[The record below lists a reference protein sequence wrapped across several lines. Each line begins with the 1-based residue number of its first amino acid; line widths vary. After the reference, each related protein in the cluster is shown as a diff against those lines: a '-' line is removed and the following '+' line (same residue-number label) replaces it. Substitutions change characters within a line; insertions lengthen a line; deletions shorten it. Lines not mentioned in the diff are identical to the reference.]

1 MTLSDTQINPTA
13 RVDRQAT
20 VGQGAVIGPFCT
32 VGPHVTLGEG
42 VNLVAHVHVTGHTT
56 VGQGTRIAP
65 FASLGGPPQSTRY
78 RGGATTLVVGA
89 NCDIREHV
97 TINIGTEDGGGAT
110 TVGDRCML
118 MVGAHVGHDCHVGND
133 VVFANNAVLGG
144 HVSVGDFCVL
154 GGQVAVLQYVHIGE
168 GVMISG
174 VSGVAAD
181 IIPFGLAGGRRA
193 VLEGIN
199 IVGLKRRDHSRD
211 DIRQVWRAYRSLFH
225 GDGTFDERRSAVERE
240 FGAHPLVTKMID
252 FMRAPRHRPLMMSE
266 RAGTSA
272 EAAVAV

>member
-1 MTLSDTQINPTA
+1 MISRETQIDPTA

-20 VGQGAVIGPFCT
+20 IGQGAVIGPFCT
-32 VGPHVTLGEG
+32 IGPHVTLGEG
-42 VNLVAHVHVTGHTT
+42 VNVVAHVHVTGHTT
-56 VGQGTRIAP
+56 IGQGTRIAP

-89 NCDIREHV
+89 NCDIRENV
-97 TINIGTEDGGGAT
+97 TINIGTEDGGGIT

-133 VVFANNAVLGG
+133 VIFANNAVLGG
-144 HVSVGDFCVL
+144 HVSVGDFTVL

-168 GVMISG
+168 GAMISG

-181 IIPFGLAGGRRA
+181 IIPFGIAIGQRA
-193 VLEGIN
+193 FLQGIN
-199 IVGLKRRDHSRD
+199 VVGMKRRGCSRD

-225 GDGTFDERRSAVERE
+225 GDASFDERRSAVERE
-240 FGAHPLVTKMID
+240 FGAHPLVRKIVD
-252 FMRAPRHRPLMMSE
+252 FTRAQRHRPLMMSE
-266 RAGTSA
+266 RSGASA
-272 EAAVAV
+272 EAATV